1 METIYYTLNPWW
13 EGEHFETGIDRE
25 PWLEKV
31 PSYLQRKQVEVFVG
45 SRRVGKTTI
54 LKQFIKALL
63 RKGIPGKD
71 IFYLALDHPALAGIS
86 LSDHL
91 KSMRKQFMHGR
102 EKMLYLFFDEI
113 QEIPDWEA
121 HLKAFYDNERLKIFC
136 TGSTSALIAKQGG
149 KLTGRQIISVVY
161 PLSFQEFIRFRGPVP
176 KLSEDYKF
184 EKLAEEYLSMG
195 GYPEQVLNP
204 SSEYM
209 SNLLDDILARDLIRL
224 YPIKKAYVL
233 KDLLRLIGST
243 TGSRTSFNKMA
254 KVLGLSLDTVKEYI
268 GYLEAAFLIMP
279 LEKWAT
285 SYSEKV
291 YSQKKFYFW
300 DMGVKTLLTGPGD
313 QGNKAENA
321 VYTELKRNNI
331 ACGYY
336 AESEL
341 EVDFVTGSIKKPSP
355 IEVKYV
361 TSFDWKDKRFS
372 GIRLFQRRYPST
384 RKVLV
389 VSKNVETQM
398 TADTLSISVTPLWKF
413 LSNLNSVMR
422 SDT

>member
-13 EGEHFETGIDRE
+13 EEEPFETGIDRE
-25 PWLEKV
+25 SWLEKV

-86 LSDHL
+86 LFDHL

-136 TGSTSALIAKQGG
+136 TGSTSALIASQEG

-184 EKLAEEYLSMG
+184 EKLVEEYLSIG

-321 VYTELKRNNI
+321 VYVELKRNNI

-341 EVDFVTGSIKKPSP
+341 EVDFVTGSEKKPAP

-384 RKVLV
+384 RKVV
-389 VSKNVETQM
+389 IVSKNVETHM